1 MMENILFFSIVILID
16 YNWYILHY
24 RLRYE
29 SDHIINMRHEK
40 ETLDTVCEQEEK
52 QLKKLQKVMEI
63 VDTYV
68 LHLFVGDRTTY
79 VLLFWIV
86 RDRTSLFISEKLLTS

>member
-1 MMENILFFSIVILID
+1 MENILFFSIDIWID

-29 SDHIINMRHEK
+29 SDHIVNMRHEK

-68 LHLFVGDRTTY
+68 LHLFVGGYNHICITLVCGGIEPHMYYTG
-79 VLLFWIV
+79 LWGI
-86 RDRTSLFISEKLLTS
+86 